1 MLTMRPMLSMLPGGR
16 SFSANLRFGS
26 SVGVFFTDAGQASV
40 FFVKLTPR
48 DQLHMEG
55 ALRARLVAARVS
67 LEGKTGRAATLISS
81 ANVDA
86 LAELVAREPGLTSIS
101 PSVRASLVDLAAQCD
116 WQQDGLESVLN
127 LLRMPER
134 TGRKKRAEL
143 QKFFPA
149 LLSYFVEA
157 EWLQLIPQDDQ
168 RAPAEEVASSAIK

>member
-1 MLTMRPMLSMLPGGR
+1 MVVVSQQICV
-16 SFSANLRFGS
+16 SA
-26 SVGVFFTDAGQASV
+26 QASV
-40 FFVKLTPR
+40 FFLPTRGKRRFFVKLTPR

-67 LEGKTGRAATLISS
+67 LDGKTGRAATLISS

-127 LLRMPER
+127 LLRLPER
-134 TGRKKRAEL
+134 TERKKRPEL

-149 LLSYFVEA
+149 LLSYFVDA

-168 RAPAEEVASSAIK
+168 RAPAEEVASSAIKCVNDLFALRV